1 VKRDRPRLLLVA
13 PAFPPD
19 YVVGGKRALRM
30 ARHLPALGWDVQ
42 VLSLR
47 PAYADRLD
55 PTLLEDPLPFE
66 VIRTSAASPIL
77 LARRARRSWRRLTAG
92 ERAGKDP
99 VAGLP
104 AGASAAV
111 GRWRPLVATPDE
123 YSGWIPFAVAAGMV
137 RVRRPDIILATAP
150 PFSAHLAAAVLSR
163 TRGAAL
169 VLDYRDPWSTV
180 EGAGPPR
187 GSRHKGMEAWCVR
200 QARLVVATTSSILDS
215 LKGFRPARTLVI
227 ENGCDTEV
235 FARVRPTDFTRFTIV
250 YAGNF
255 YGSRSARP
263 VLQALRSLKDSGSL
277 PAGGVRLRVLG
288 ITGDE
293 VVAMARELDV
303 ADWVE
308 AEDFLPQ
315 REAAARMRGA
325 DLLLL
330 VVGETHGGSVPAK
343 LFDYLG
349 AGRFIL
355 GIAPPGSEAGRLV
368 AECRAGACF
377 ASDDRDGIAGYI
389 AAAAASRSE
398 GLRPPP
404 VPERYTAVDTMRRLD
419 GALRDL
425 VSRGPS

>member
-1 VKRDRPRLLLVA
+1 MKRDRPRLLLVA

-30 ARHLPALGWDVQ
+30 ARHLTVLGWEVE

-47 PAYADRLD
+47 SAYADRTD
-55 PTLLEDPLPFE
+55 PTLLEETPGFR
-66 VIRTSAASPIL
+66 VIRTHAASPIL
-77 LARRARRSWRRLTAG
+77 LARRGRRFWRRLTVGEQAG
-92 ERAGKDP
+92 QEP

-123 YSGWIPFAVAAGMV
+123 YSGWMPFALAAGML
-137 RVRRPDIILATAP
+137 RVRRPDVVLATAP
-150 PFSAHLAAAVLSR
+150 PFTAHLVAGILSR
-163 TRGAAL
+163 ARDARL

-187 GSRHKGMEAWCVR
+187 GSRHAGMEAWCVR
-200 QARLVVATTSSILDS
+200 RARLVVATTSSILVS
-215 LKGFRPARTLVI
+215 LSVFRPARTLVI
-227 ENGCDTEV
+227 ENGCDPEL
-235 FARVRPTDFTRFTIV
+235 FAQVRPTGFPHFTIV

-288 ITGDE
+288 ITGAE
-293 VVAMARELDV
+293 VAAMARELDV

-308 AEDFLPQ
+308 VEDFLPQ

-355 GIAPPGSEAGRLV
+355 GIVPPGSEAGRLV
-368 AECRAGACF
+368 EECRAGACF
-377 ASDDRDGIAGYI
+377 SGDDREGIAGYI
-389 AAAAASRSE
+389 AAAAARR
-398 GLRPPP
+398 GDGRRPPP
-404 VPERYTAVDTMRRLD
+404 VPERYTARDTMLRLD
-419 GALRDL
+419 RALRDVL
-425 VSRGPS
+425 APAAS

>member
-30 ARHLPALGWDVQ
+30 ARHLSTLGWAVQ

-55 PTLLEDPLPFE
+55 PTLLKEAPSFR
-66 VIRTSAASPIL
+66 VIRTHAASPIL
-77 LARRARRSWRRLTAG
+77 LARRARRSWRRSGT
-92 ERAGKDP
+92 EP

-104 AGASAAV
+104 QGASAAL

-123 YSGWIPFAVAAGMV
+123 YSGWIPFAVAAGTA
-137 RVRRPDIILATAP
+137 RARRPDVILATAP
-150 PFSAHLAAAVLSR
+150 PFSAHLAAAILSR
-163 TRGAAL
+163 ARGAAL

-187 GSRHKGMEAWCVR
+187 GPRHAGMEAWCVR

-215 LKGFRPARTLVI
+215 LKGFRPARTLLI
-227 ENGCDTEV
+227 ENGCDKEV
-235 FARVRPTDFTRFTIV
+235 FAQVRPTDFAGFTIV

-263 VLQALRSLKDSGSL
+263 VLQALRALKDRGS
-277 PAGGVRLRVLG
+277 PADGGVRLRVLG

-368 AECRAGACF
+368 EECRAGACF
-377 ASDDRDGIAGYI
+377 ASDDREGIAGYI
-389 AAAAASRSE
+389 AAAMARRGE

-404 VPERYTAVDTMRRLD
+404 VPDRYTAADTMRRLD
-419 GALRDL
+419 RALRDL
-425 VSRGPS
+425 MSPAAS